1 MNYSCINF
9 KTNVG
14 NYNYEDASHPHAV
27 SDVEIMENKI
37 PSAPLTTKYNEWGKI
52 ETIEDEGKHL
62 RLDFTYGPDSER
74 WSSTLLKNGKP
85 VQTTLYT
92 NNYEKVI
99 RGDSVRECYYLD
111 KGVMVIREN
120 NAFKYY
126 LTFTD
131 NLGSILAVMDKKGE
145 KVFEASYD
153 AWGKQ
158 TIKLNKIGLQ
168 RGYTEHEMLNDF
180 DIINMNGRLYDPVLG
195 RFLSPDN
202 FVQMPDN
209 AQRYNR
215 YSYCLNNPLKRTDP
229 SGEAFV
235 IDNTTIA
242 FTLFSVVSSMM
253 QAAAT
258 GRNVWKAG
266 AAIGV
271 CFVGCG
277 IFPDAI
283 IGCAIGGIAGS
294 FGGSWIGTG
303 AVDGLYGR

>member
-1 MNYSCINF
+1 M
-9 KTNVG
+9 
-14 NYNYEDASHPHAV
+14 
-27 SDVEIMENKI
+27 
-37 PSAPLTTKYNEWGKI
+37 
-52 ETIEDEGKHL
+52 
-62 RLDFTYGPDSER
+62 
-74 WSSTLLKNGKP
+74 
-85 VQTTLYT
+85 
-92 NNYEKVI
+92 
-99 RGDSVRECYYLD
+99 
-111 KGVMVIREN
+111 
-120 NAFKYY
+120 
-126 LTFTD
+126 
-131 NLGSILAVMDKKGE
+131 
-145 KVFEASYD
+145 FEASYD

-158 TIKLNKIGLQ
+158 TIKFNKIGLQ
-168 RGYTEHEMLNDF
+168 RGYTGHEMLNDF
-180 DIINMNGRLYDPVLG
+180 DIINMNGRLYDSVLG

-202 FVQMPDN
+202 LVQMPGN

-215 YSYCLNNPLKRTDP
+215 YSYCLNNPLKCTDP

-271 CFVGCG
+271 WFGG
-277 IFPDAI
+277 GGFLPGAI
-283 IGCAIGGIAGS
+283 IGGAIGGIAGS

>member
-1 MNYSCINF
+1 M
-9 KTNVG
+9 
-14 NYNYEDASHPHAV
+14 
-27 SDVEIMENKI
+27 
-37 PSAPLTTKYNEWGKI
+37 
-52 ETIEDEGKHL
+52 
-62 RLDFTYGPDSER
+62 
-74 WSSTLLKNGKP
+74 
-85 VQTTLYT
+85 
-92 NNYEKVI
+92 
-99 RGDSVRECYYLD
+99 
-111 KGVMVIREN
+111 
-120 NAFKYY
+120 
-126 LTFTD
+126 
-131 NLGSILAVMDKKGE
+131 
-145 KVFEASYD
+145 FEASYD

-168 RGYTEHEMLNDF
+168 RGYTGYEMRNDF

-202 FVQMPDN
+202 FVQMPGN

-215 YSYCLNNPLKRTDP
+215 YSYCLNNPLKCTDP

-242 FTLFSVVSSMM
+242 FILFSVVSSMM
-253 QAAAT
+253 QVAAT

-271 CFVGCG
+271 WLGEGG
-277 IFPDAI
+277 IFPGAI
-283 IGCAIGGIAGS
+283 IGGAIGGIAGS

>member
-1 MNYSCINF
+1 
-9 KTNVG
+9 
-14 NYNYEDASHPHAV
+14 
-27 SDVEIMENKI
+27 
-37 PSAPLTTKYNEWGKI
+37 
-52 ETIEDEGKHL
+52 
-62 RLDFTYGPDSER
+62 
-74 WSSTLLKNGKP
+74 
-85 VQTTLYT
+85 
-92 NNYEKVI
+92 
-99 RGDSVRECYYLD
+99 
-111 KGVMVIREN
+111 
-120 NAFKYY
+120 
-126 LTFTD
+126 
-131 NLGSILAVMDKKGE
+131 
-145 KVFEASYD
+145 VFEASYD

-158 TIKLNKIGLQ
+158 TIKFNKIGLQ
-168 RGYTEHEMLNDF
+168 RGYTGHEMLNDF
-180 DIINMNGRLYDPVLG
+180 DIINMNGRLYDSVLG

-202 FVQMPDN
+202 LVQMPGN

-215 YSYCLNNPLKRTDP
+215 YSYCLNNPLKCTDP

-271 CFVGCG
+271 WFGG
-277 IFPDAI
+277 GGFLPGAI
-283 IGCAIGGIAGS
+283 IGGAIGGIAGS

>member
-1 MNYSCINF
+1 MF
-9 KTNVG
+9 K
-14 NYNYEDASHPHAV
+14 
-27 SDVEIMENKI
+27 
-37 PSAPLTTKYNEWGKI
+37 
-52 ETIEDEGKHL
+52 
-62 RLDFTYGPDSER
+62 
-74 WSSTLLKNGKP
+74 
-85 VQTTLYT
+85 
-92 NNYEKVI
+92 
-99 RGDSVRECYYLD
+99 
-111 KGVMVIREN
+111 
-120 NAFKYY
+120 
-126 LTFTD
+126 
-131 NLGSILAVMDKKGE
+131 
-145 KVFEASYD
+145 ASYD

-168 RGYTEHEMLNDF
+168 RGYTGYEMRNDF
-180 DIINMNGRLYDPVLG
+180 DIINMNGRLYDSVLG

-202 FVQMPDN
+202 FVQMPGN

>member
-1 MNYSCINF
+1 M
-9 KTNVG
+9 
-14 NYNYEDASHPHAV
+14 
-27 SDVEIMENKI
+27 
-37 PSAPLTTKYNEWGKI
+37 
-52 ETIEDEGKHL
+52 
-62 RLDFTYGPDSER
+62 
-74 WSSTLLKNGKP
+74 
-85 VQTTLYT
+85 
-92 NNYEKVI
+92 
-99 RGDSVRECYYLD
+99 
-111 KGVMVIREN
+111 
-120 NAFKYY
+120 
-126 LTFTD
+126 
-131 NLGSILAVMDKKGE
+131 
-145 KVFEASYD
+145 FEASYD

-168 RGYTEHEMLNDF
+168 RGYTGHEMLNDF

-215 YSYCLNNPLKRTDP
+215 YSYCLNKPLKCTDP

-253 QAAAT
+253 QVAAT

-271 CFVGCG
+271 WLGEGG
-277 IFPDAI
+277 IFPGAI
-283 IGCAIGGIAGS
+283 IGGAIGSVAGS
-294 FGGSWIGTG
+294 FSASWIGTG